1 MLNGT
6 ATLHGTVNPN
16 GADTTAWFQW
26 RSAYDHGS
34 SNTPLQSVGSDT
46 NDLAV
51 DVGLTGLTP
60 GMTYHYRCGG
70 SNSLGVVR
78 GTNQVFWLPALTL
91 NSPNPLT
98 NECHVPFVDPTTAN
112 ASPLAIAAGL
122 SHSLALKADGSVI
135 CWGANNSGQTTIPA
149 DATNVVAI
157 AAGRA
162 HSLAL
167 KADGSVIGWGYN
179 KFGQR
184 SISANATNVVAIAAG
199 VNHSLALRADGAI
212 VGWGLNSFRQIA
224 IPESVHQLNLPIS
237 VNGSVDANA
246 LGTYPL
252 SYSVTNALGAVATTN
267 RTVIVADTLPPVLTV
282 LGENPLMHELGAPFV
297 DPGATVIDLCAGD
310 RTGNIYVWG
319 SVNTNA
325 TGSYPLA
332 YIVTDPS
339 GNLAVT
345 NRTVVVVTRPVLTG
359 SERTESGAFSFTL
372 TNTPG
377 ARFSVLASTNLFL
390 PSDQWNVLD
399 SVIENPP
406 GVFQFTDDTATNDP
420 ARFYQLRWP

>member
-149 DATNVVAI
+149 D
-157 AAGRA
+157 
-162 HSLAL
+162 
-167 KADGSVIGWGYN
+167 
-179 KFGQR
+179 
-184 SISANATNVVAIAAG
+184 ATNVVAIAAG